1 MFKNFRLHIVS
12 RILLILALGFA
23 MLYILTQTHFWL
35 VAFWLGLAVIIL
47 TSELIYFIERSHKD
61 LENFLLSIR
70 QSDFSTLFPGLRN
83 KGSNDELKQAYT
95 EILKVFQHLRSEK
108 ESGHQYLQTVVEH
121 IKVALVC
128 YDDKEE
134 IHLMNGAAR
143 QLFGKPYI
151 KNIKALEQ
159 IDKPLLETIRHLE
172 AGKKELVKVMRQG
185 HALHLSVQATAFKL
199 GHKSYKLVSFQDIGS
214 ELEAQEVESWQ
225 KLIRVLTHE
234 IMNSVIP
241 IATLSSVVNEM
252 LQEKAAQHPH
262 PEEEEKQ
269 EIRNSLQ
276 TIENRSKGLVSF
288 VRAYASL
295 TQTAKPVM
303 QDVAVEVLF
312 NRVYTLLRP
321 AIDKKHIKF
330 TIRLLQEDLQLKAD
344 PELLEQVLI
353 NLLLNAIDALEH
365 TADPAIELTA
375 GRTGSGQTA
384 LQVKDNGTG
393 IDEQTIQHIFVP
405 FFTTKKKG
413 SGIGLSLSK
422 QLMLLHKG
430 NITVQSVKG
439 EGTVFK
445 LTFPS

>member
-1 MFKNFRLHIVS
+1 
-12 RILLILALGFA
+12 
-23 MLYILTQTHFWL
+23 
-35 VAFWLGLAVIIL
+35 
-47 TSELIYFIERSHKD
+47 
-61 LENFLLSIR
+61 
-70 QSDFSTLFPGLRN
+70 
-83 KGSNDELKQAYT
+83 
-95 EILKVFQHLRSEK
+95 
-108 ESGHQYLQTVVEH
+108 
-121 IKVALVC
+121 
-128 YDDKEE
+128 
-134 IHLMNGAAR
+134 
-143 QLFGKPYI
+143 
-151 KNIKALEQ
+151 
-159 IDKPLLETIRHLE
+159 
-172 AGKKELVKVMRQG
+172 
-185 HALHLSVQATAFKL
+185 
-199 GHKSYKLVSFQDIGS
+199 
-214 ELEAQEVESWQ
+214 
-225 KLIRVLTHE
+225 
-234 IMNSVIP
+234 
-241 IATLSSVVNEM
+241 
-252 LQEKAAQHPH
+252 
-262 PEEEEKQ
+262 
-269 EIRNSLQ
+269 
-276 TIENRSKGLVSF
+276 
-288 VRAYASL
+288 
-295 TQTAKPVM
+295 VM